1 MVPPLWFYFRWKVA
15 AHIIN
20 QIIPKPFLAS
30 LEQKWLW
37 LSKKEWPGKGL
48 AGQRIRL
55 MQRNPRQS
63 WILDY
68 SPWIPESLELRFRIP
83 IVSGI
88 PDSYRTLQLYSGFH
102 KQNFPGFWNPYSL
115 IHVARESK
123 WGLLTIRAIFAWPWN
138 ENARKKQKQPNGNRV
153 IWLVYRTGINARGFW
168 LVKRTLGWKNFMPEN
183 HPRPQKDRG
192 LGTRFPENFL
202 EINRYFALMSYAT
215 RLASRTMPSP
225 Y

>member
-1 MVPPLWFYFRWKVA
+1 MSKTWSIVQGRIIRIVMAGVGNFWAAWIYCFKFSLVSSFNFPLHDYVYFFSLFANHSITFPMVPPLWFYFRWKVA

-37 LSKKEWPGKGL
+37 LSKKESPGKGL

-68 SPWIPESLELRFRIP
+68 SPWIPESLELGFRIP

-88 PDSYRTLQLYSGFH
+88 PDSYSCILDSTSKIFRAFG
-102 KQNFPGFWNPYSL
+102 
-115 IHVARESK
+115 IH
-123 WGLLTIRAIFAWPWN
+123 IP
-138 ENARKKQKQPNGNRV
+138 
-153 IWLVYRTGINARGFW
+153 
-168 LVKRTLGWKNFMPEN
+168 
-183 HPRPQKDRG
+183 
-192 LGTRFPENFL
+192 
-202 EINRYFALMSYAT
+202 
-215 RLASRTMPSP
+215 
-225 Y
+225 